1 MQDRGALLCKI
12 EEDYYARLGELL
24 SKINVINSKYCE
36 VKALSSPH
44 SLNTQGQPSHFNE
57 SFTIIRFMRSTKHLP
72 W

>member
-1 MQDRGALLCKI
+1 MQDV
-12 EEDYYARLGELL
+12 GELL

-44 SLNTQGQPSHFNE
+44 PLNTQGQPSHFNE

-72 W
+72 WWAMHCNTSPSCPSG